1 MSRGAKSPLQSLP
14 LVSAAFR
21 CGVEASPVERE
32 DDELTHS
39 FTHTHTHTKYQ
50 QLKRLNHNQEGLTI
64 QNSSFGIFTTTK
76 YYWHTKI

>member
-21 CGVEASPVERE
+21 CGVETSPVERE

-39 FTHTHTHTKYQ
+39 FTHTHTQ
-50 QLKRLNHNQEGLTI
+50 
-64 QNSSFGIFTTTK
+64 GINN
-76 YYWHTKI
+76 